1 MNVKKAVITAA
12 ARSQR
17 QLPLQV
23 LSDTDGVARSVLE
36 MLVREAVSAGI
47 DQVGVVIAPG
57 DRDAYAS
64 ALGSVREQVVFVEQP
79 NPRGYGDAIRVA
91 ADFVGDEPFLHLV
104 GDHLFLSKT
113 HESCAKTLVTVA
125 QREECTVSAVQ
136 PTREHMLPYYGTI
149 GGRLVAGQ
157 TGLYEVENVIEKPT
171 PTEAEQSLIVPGMRA
186 GHYLCFVGM
195 HVLTAGVIQ
204 ALKAIFAA
212 GSTAQPPTLSD
223 ALARLTRQERYLA
236 LELKAAR
243 YNVGV
248 KHGLLMAQLA
258 LALSGPDRDEILT
271 GLIEQL
277 AREHQHA

>member
-1 MNVKKAVITAA
+1 MNVRKAVITAA

-23 LSDTDGVARSVLE
+23 LTDTDGVTRSVLE
-36 MLVREAVSAGI
+36 MLVREAISAGVE
-47 DQVGVVIAPG
+47 QVGVVIAPG
-57 DRDAYAS
+57 DHDTYAS
-64 ALGSVREQVVFVEQP
+64 ALGSTRELVVFVEQP
-79 NPRGYGDAIRVA
+79 EPRGYGDAIRVA
-91 ADFVGDEPFLHLV
+91 ADFVREEPFLHIV
-104 GDHLFLSKT
+104 GDHLFLTKT
-113 HESCAKTLVTVA
+113 GQSCAKALVVVA

-149 GGRLVAGQ
+149 GGRLVTGQ
-157 TGLYEVENVIEKPT
+157 PGLYEVENVVEKPT

-195 HVLTAGVIQ
+195 HVLTSGVIQ
-204 ALKAIFAA
+204 ALQAIFASGA
-212 GSTAQPPTLSD
+212 TTTPPTLSD

-258 LALSGPDRDEILT
+258 IALSGPDRDEILT
-271 GLIEQL
+271 GLVEQL
-277 AREHQHA
+277 ARG